1 MKRRASNNHILEIIW
16 NQPILN
22 QKNSN
27 IHRCLYS
34 SVSLQTYPTSNN
46 VSCARYHD
54 CRFIYWNR
62 NDIQQVNR
70 DVQFNN
76 YLNYDQD
83 FYTVLNY
90 LTDYGLVFID

>member
-1 MKRRASNNHILEIIW
+1 CIIVILDNHILEIIW

-27 IHRCLYS
+27 IHRCLYL
-34 SVSLQTYPTSNN
+34 SVSLQTYPTSKN

-62 NDIQQVNR
+62 NDIQQVTR
-70 DVQFNN
+70 HVQFNN

-83 FYTVLNY
+83 FYTALNY